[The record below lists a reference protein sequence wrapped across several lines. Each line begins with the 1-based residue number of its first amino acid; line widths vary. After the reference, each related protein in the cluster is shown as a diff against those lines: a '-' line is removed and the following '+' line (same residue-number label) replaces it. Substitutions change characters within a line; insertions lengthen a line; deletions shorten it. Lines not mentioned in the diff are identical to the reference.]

1 MRIRNKLLAL
11 TIVLVTLYTVCL
23 LSAILLMTNTTFL
36 DAERSLAQKDIHRI
50 VNSMGQEFDGLTVA
64 VRDYALWDD
73 TWKFMNG
80 TKPTYIE
87 ENFSDT
93 GLDNLNVSV
102 VAFYDSRGELR
113 KALFH
118 ERSRPVGDCPFC
130 PTSIN
135 QDPALQG
142 IIRNKA
148 GFIKIEHGLFLVAAA
163 SIYKT
168 DLSGSAI
175 GTMVMARLVDPIFI
189 QNLRERSDVFVEE
202 YAGPFPSGG
211 VRERSQYNLLTTMLL
226 DKDGSHISGFIE
238 FMNENNEPVF
248 LLRTETD
255 RTLLTEGMNFASS
268 IVILFCL
275 VAVLFGIAINAA
287 FRIWITQPLANIETA
302 LDSFS
307 FGLFSGDIDNSNP
320 QLSTLYS
327 RQDELGHFADVIK
340 QMNTRMHDSHS
351 EVLKIKGSLEK
362 MIQKRTED
370 LVSSNSKLEMFKK
383 ILENTSEAVII
394 TDVNGRILD
403 INDAMTVMTGF
414 DREELLGQDF
424 CLFNSFKQEPDFRE
438 RLIETMQKNGHWEGE
453 VWDRR
458 KDGSVFPKWQTVNT
472 IYDETGA
479 VVNYVGVSTDI
490 SVLKEAEETLNHLA
504 YYDPLTGLPNR
515 MLFSDR
521 LEHQIACSRR
531 IGTIFGLL
539 FIDLDRFKTVN
550 DTMGHLMGDALLV
563 SVAERLKEAIR
574 DSDTLCRI
582 GGDEF
587 ALILQDLAD
596 SGDAGLVAADIVQKI
611 SEPFQIEAS
620 DIYIGASIGISLFPR
635 DGTDPET
642 LLRKADAAMYL
653 AKDGGKGMYCFASGE
668 MERVNKSK
676 LEIETKMH
684 KALERQEF
692 RLFYQPQNYVTQA
705 IPGMPAGLIG
715 VEALIR
721 WIPEPNVII
730 SPGDFLPVAEETGF
744 IAPLGDWVMYQACC
758 DAKKWLDLGKPVQVS
773 VNVSARQFESGN
785 LSEHVS
791 AVLSSTGL
799 PPNLLKLEVTE
810 SGCMRNIDHVTEV
823 MCEIREKGVSFA
835 IDDFGTGYC
844 SLQYLHQLPVDCLK
858 IDQSF
863 IRSMDDGHSGGD
875 IVSAII
881 SMARAFGLSSI
892 AEGVETC
899 EQLEKLRIRGCD
911 IIQGYLVSRPLSYDD
926 FMKYLMK

>member
-1 MRIRNKLLAL
+1 MR
-11 TIVLVTLYTVCL
+11 
-23 LSAILLMTNTTFL
+23 
-36 DAERSLAQKDIHRI
+36 
-50 VNSMGQEFDGLTVA
+50 QEFDSLTVS

-73 TWKFMNG
+73 TWAYMNG
-80 TKPTYIE
+80 DKPSYIE

-93 GLDNLNVSV
+93 GLDNLNVSII
-102 VAFYDSRGELR
+102 AFYDDRGFLR
-113 KALFH
+113 KALLH
-118 ERSRPVGDCPFC
+118 EQGSPIGDCPFC
-130 PTSIN
+130 PASISEN
-135 QDPALQG
+135 PALDG
-142 IIRNKA
+142 IIRNKL
-148 GFIKIEHGLFLVAAA
+148 GFMKTEQGLFLVVAAA
-163 SIYKT
+163 VYKT
-168 DLSGSAI
+168 DLSGPSA
-175 GTMVMARLVDPIFI
+175 GTMVMARLVDSRFI
-189 QNLRERSDVFVEE
+189 QKLRERSDVFVEE
-202 YAGPFPSGG
+202 YSGPFPSGG
-211 VRERSQYNLLTTMLL
+211 VAEKAQYNITTTILV
-226 DKDGSHISGFIE
+226 DKGGSYISGFIE
-238 FMNENNEPVF
+238 FSNESNASVL
-248 LLRTETD
+248 LLRTKTV
-255 RTLLTEGMNFASS
+255 RALLTEGMNFASS
-268 IVILFCL
+268 IIILFCL
-275 VAVLFGIAINAA
+275 VAVLLGIAINAA
-287 FRIWITQPLANIETA
+287 FRIWIAQPLANIETA

-307 FGLFSGDIDNSNP
+307 FNLFSGDIDEGNP
-320 QLSTLYS
+320 QLTNLYN
-327 RQDELGHFADVIK
+327 REDELGHFADVIK
-340 QMNTRMHDSHS
+340 QMNIRMRDSHV
-351 EVLKIKGSLEK
+351 EVRKIKDSLEK

-403 INDAMTVMTGF
+403 MNDAMTVMTGF
-414 DREELLGQDF
+414 EREELIGQDF

-438 RLIETMQKNGHWEGE
+438 RLLETMQKNGHWEGE

-472 IYDETGA
+472 IYDETGSI
-479 VVNYVGVSTDI
+479 VNYVGVSTDI

-531 IGTIFGLL
+531 MGTIFGLL

-563 SVAERLKEAIR
+563 SVAERLKESIR

-587 ALILQDLAD
+587 ALILQELSD

-611 SEPFQIEAS
+611 SEPFQIEGS

-642 LLRKADAAMYL
+642 LLCKADAAMYL
-653 AKDGGKGMYCFASGE
+653 AKDGGKGMFCFASGE

-692 RLFYQPQNYVTQA
+692 RLFYQPQNFVAQA
-705 IPGMPAGLIG
+705 IPGMPTGLTG

-721 WIPEPNVII
+721 WIPEPNVLI
-730 SPGDFLPVAEETGF
+730 SPGEFLPVAEETGF
-744 IAPLGDWVMYQACC
+744 IAPLGDWVLYQACC
-758 DAKKWLDLGKPVQVS
+758 DARKWLDLGKPVQVS

-810 SGCMRNIDHVTEV
+810 SGCMRNIEHVTEV
-823 MCEIREKGVSFA
+823 MREIRAKGVSFA

-899 EQLEKLRIRGCD
+899 EQLEKLRSRGCD
-911 IIQGYLVSRPLSYDD
+911 MIQGYLVSRPLSYDD

>member
-11 TIVLVTLYTVCL
+11 TIVLVTLYTVGL
-23 LSAILLMTNTTFL
+23 LSAILLMVNTTFL
-36 DAERSLAQKDIHRI
+36 DAERGLAQKDIHRI
-50 VNSMGQEFDGLTVA
+50 VNGMRQEFDGLTVA

-73 TWKFMNG
+73 TWAYLNG
-80 TKPTYIE
+80 NKPGYIE

-93 GLDNLNVSV
+93 GLDNLNVSII
-102 VAFYDSRGELR
+102 AFYDRRGFLQ
-113 KALFH
+113 KALLH
-118 ERSRPVGDCPFC
+118 EQGAPIEECPFC
-130 PTSIN
+130 PPSISEN
-135 QDPALQG
+135 PALDG
-142 IIRNKA
+142 IARNKL
-148 GFIKIEHGLFLVAAA
+148 GFMKTERGLFLVVAAD
-163 SIYKT
+163 IYKT
-168 DLSGSAI
+168 DLSGPSA
-175 GTMVMARLVDPIFI
+175 GTMVMARLVDSRFI
-189 QNLRERSDVFVEE
+189 QKLRERSDVFVEE
-202 YAGPFPSGG
+202 YSGPFPSGG
-211 VRERSQYNLLTTMLL
+211 VVEKAQYNIETTMLV
-226 DKDGSHISGFIE
+226 DKSGSYISGFIE
-238 FMNENNEPVF
+238 FSNESNAAVL
-248 LLRTETD
+248 LLRTKTV
-255 RTLLTEGMNFASS
+255 RALLTEGMNFASS
-268 IVILFCL
+268 IIILFCL
-275 VAVLFGIAINAA
+275 VAFLLGIAINAA
-287 FRIWITQPLANIETA
+287 FRIWIAQPLANIETA

-307 FGLFSGDIDNSNP
+307 FSLFSGDIDEGNP
-320 QLSTLYS
+320 QLTDLYN
-327 RQDELGHFADVIK
+327 REDELGHFADVIK
-340 QMNTRMHDSHS
+340 QMNTRMRDSHV
-351 EVLKIKGSLEK
+351 EVRKIKDSLEK

-403 INDAMTVMTGF
+403 MNDAMTVMTGF
-414 DREELLGQDF
+414 DREELIGQDF
-424 CLFNSFKQEPDFRE
+424 CLFNSFKQEPDFRD
-438 RLIETMQKNGHWEGE
+438 RLLETMQKNGHWEGE

-472 IYDETGA
+472 IYDEIGSI
-479 VVNYVGVSTDI
+479 VNYVGVSTDI

-531 IGTIFGLL
+531 LGTIFGLL

-563 SVAERLKEAIR
+563 SVAERLKESIR

-611 SEPFQIEAS
+611 SDPFQIEGS

-692 RLFYQPQNYVTQA
+692 RLFYQPQNLVAQA
-705 IPGMPAGLIG
+705 IPGLPTGLTG

-721 WIPEPNVII
+721 WIPEPNVLI
-730 SPGDFLPVAEETGF
+730 SPGEFLPVAEETGF

-758 DAKKWLDLGKPVQVS
+758 DARKWLDLGKPVQVS

-810 SGCMRNIDHVTEV
+810 SGCMRNIEHVTEV
-823 MCEIREKGVSFA
+823 MREIRAKGVSFA

-899 EQLEKLRIRGCD
+899 EQLEKLRSRGCD
-911 IIQGYLVSRPLSYDD
+911 MIQGYLVSRPLSYDD

>member
-1 MRIRNKLLAL
+1 MRIRNKLLTL

-23 LSAILLMTNTTFL
+23 LSAILLMVNTTFL
-36 DAERSLAQKDIHRI
+36 DAERSLAQKDIQRI
-50 VNSMGQEFDGLTVA
+50 INGIRQEFDGLTVS

-73 TWKFMNG
+73 TCKYLNG
-80 TKPTYIE
+80 DKPEYVE
-87 ENFSDT
+87 ENFSDS
-93 GLDNLNVSV
+93 GLDNLNVSI
-102 VAFYDSRGELR
+102 VAFFDRHGALR
-113 KALFH
+113 RSLHH
-118 ERSRPVGDCPFC
+118 EQGMPVEECFFC
-130 PTSIN
+130 PSSISEN
-135 QDPALQG
+135 PALEG
-142 IIRNKA
+142 IIRNKF
-148 GFIKIEHGLFLVAAA
+148 GFLKTEQGLFLVVAAA
-163 SIYKT
+163 IYKT
-168 DLSGSAI
+168 DLSGPSA
-175 GTMVMARLVDPIFI
+175 GTMVMARLVDSHFI
-189 QNLRERSDVFVEE
+189 QKLREQSAVYVEE
-202 YAGPFPSGG
+202 YSGPFPSGG
-211 VRERSQYNLLTTMLL
+211 INERSQYNLTTTVLL
-226 DKDGSHISGFIE
+226 DKDGNHISGFIE
-238 FMNENNEPVF
+238 FLNENNEPVL
-248 LLRTETD
+248 LLRTKTV
-255 RTLLTEGMNFASS
+255 RALLTEGMNFAGS
-268 IVILFCL
+268 IIILFCL

-287 FRIWITQPLANIETA
+287 FRLWVAQPLANIETA

-307 FGLFSGDIDNSNP
+307 FGLFSGDIDDSNP
-320 QLSTLYS
+320 HLTNLYN
-327 RQDELGHFADVIK
+327 RKDEIGHFAESIK
-340 QMNTRMHDSHS
+340 QMNTRMHDSHR
-351 EVLKIKGSLEK
+351 EVRKIKDSLEK

-403 INDAMTVMTGF
+403 MNDAMSVMTGF
-414 DREELLGQDF
+414 EREELLGQDF

-438 RLIETMQKNGHWEGE
+438 RLLETMKKNGHWEGE

-521 LEHQIACSRR
+521 LEHQIACSKRV
-531 IGTIFGLL
+531 GTIFSLL

-563 SVAERLKEAIR
+563 SVSERLKEAIR

-587 ALILQDLAD
+587 ALILQDLSDAR
-596 SGDAGLVAADIVQKI
+596 DAGVVAADIVQKV
-611 SEPFQIEAS
+611 SEPFQIEGS

-635 DGTDPET
+635 DGSDPET

-692 RLFYQPQNYVTQA
+692 RLFYQPQNLVTQA
-705 IPGMPAGLIG
+705 IPGMPSGLTG

-721 WIPEPNVII
+721 WIPEPNVLI

-758 DAKKWLDLGKPVQVS
+758 DAKKWYDLGKPVQVS

-810 SGCMRNIDHVTEV
+810 SGCMRNIDHVSEV
-823 MCEIREKGVSFA
+823 MREIRAKGVSFA

-875 IVSAII
+875 IVSAVI

-926 FMKYLMK
+926 FMHYLMK